1 MVFIIRWL
9 YMLLL
14 NVAYLS
20 KAIPYCDI
28 VVTEKKWVSLAKQ
41 AKLDKLYD
49 TILSSKVDDL
59 PLWL

>member
-1 MVFIIRWL
+1 MVFYHPLAVYI
-9 YMLLL
+9 LL

-28 VVTEKKWVSLAKQ
+28 VVTEKKWVSLAKH

-49 TILSSKVDDL
+49 TILLSKVDDL
-59 PLWL
+59 PL